1 MYEYICILWFIN
13 VTYSCFFLLIL
24 DLDSFGPLA
33 NKRLRQRTWQTLW
46 QAEHAAKTIAKD
58 HYHQKQQQQQQQH
71 RTKTLDLSNISNKKR
86 CLSLSLSLY
95 LISQCSASNSGKRRN
110 SWSVNQ
116 NSNFQAYA
124 KRFRNEKPTTRRR
137 KTSQKS
143 SSRQTGRQRDGDML
157 LLGAG
162 AWVGAAIIDD
172 TFDI

>member
-1 MYEYICILWFIN
+1 MSPTCVFL
-13 VTYSCFFLLIL
+13 LLIL

-58 HYHQKQQQQQQQH
+58 HYHQQQQPQQH

-86 CLSLSLSLY
+86 CLSLS
-95 LISQCSASNSGKRRN
+95 ISHFAMQRIEQRETPKLMERQSKFKFSSICKAFG
-110 SWSVNQ
+110 
-116 NSNFQAYA
+116 
-124 KRFRNEKPTTRRR
+124 NEKPTTRRR

-162 AWVGAAIIDD
+162 AGVGAAIIDD